1 MEEVPLS
8 SRPVSMSGTTALS
21 MDVIPD
27 DEDDLTLGS
36 SHGNSSA
43 NGTVS
48 CKQLATANMNSC
60 ELFWFRI
67 ALSKGMCH

>member
-1 MEEVPLS
+1 MLTEIYFPRFNSDFPATDMEEVPLG
-8 SRPVSMSGTTALS
+8 SRPVSMIGTTALS

-36 SHGNSSA
+36 SQGNSSA

-48 CKQLATANMNSC
+48 CYS
-60 ELFWFRI
+60 
-67 ALSKGMCH
+67 